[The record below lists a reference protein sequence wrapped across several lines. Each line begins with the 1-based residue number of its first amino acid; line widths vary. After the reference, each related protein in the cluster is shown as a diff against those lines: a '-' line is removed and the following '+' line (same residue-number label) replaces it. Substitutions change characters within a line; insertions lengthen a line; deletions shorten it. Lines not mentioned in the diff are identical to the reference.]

1 MLRHH
6 VQQGVRSTTF
16 RLHRILPH
24 IDSVSRVHL
33 AHNYSLRAPSN
44 LFSKPGISQFLA
56 KARSRASSSS
66 HFSSSISP
74 SLAAYDSPEHSGGVL
89 TERDVSPGRTWKTER
104 SWPDVKN
111 NTSFN
116 HRDRNAGRFR
126 RTRRPREDPRG
137 HIYDNYKPRAP
148 TRSEIKPQGVRSP
161 SQVDLGFDILQAIRA
176 VFPYVEK
183 PTPIQARLIPAI
195 MKGDDVIL
203 MDETGSG
210 KTFGS
215 VLALLPEISQP
226 HGGITTLYVVPHR
239 DLAYQIESWCQKLI
253 SAQPSSSIDL
263 STMVRVIARPN
274 TTYKTFSQI
283 RKNPPRILISTPG
296 ALIDAMQKGDLR
308 LESTLRR
315 IIVDEVDAVMKI
327 PLRYHQVQLRNYHIP
342 EVAQVIDKLLRIMW
356 EDRRSKPQMIMMS
369 ATLKTHVRSWLF
381 QQEGWMAERVVRL
394 HGIQEKIDSGEF
406 EPSERARVTHS
417 AIVVEA
423 DGRLRNL
430 DEQRPDDIEPE
441 EKGRGILSEDPGA
454 VLELLDQES
463 EGGSGFVG
471 SPRDQ
476 TTISL
481 RKGLTL
487 PPSVLE
493 AVATSVA
500 LDVSHRALLVI
511 PTGVSIDPV
520 IETLRGFGVEARTL
534 NLQEEIE
541 HVSTRLEDELKG
553 PTDSST
559 PSMSSAV
566 SSDHYSHIEQ
576 NEDEEFVPNP
586 TLLVATTTA
595 VRGIDIPTL
604 SHVYIVGG
612 LESEEAYRHVAGRA
626 GRFGMLGKV
635 VSFVGG
641 KGAENLLGGTG
652 ERRIRRTFERIGV
665 QNTPFPHV

>member
-6 VQQGVRSTTF
+6 LQQGVCSTTF
-16 RLHRILPH
+16 RPHRIPPH
-24 IDSVSRVHL
+24 ISFISR
-33 AHNYSLRAPSN
+33 PE
-44 LFSKPGISQFLA
+44 ISQFLA
-56 KARSRASSSS
+56 KAKSQASGSR
-66 HFSSSISP
+66 HFSSSNSL
-74 SLAAYDSPEHSGGVL
+74 SLAAYNSPEYSGRFL
-89 TERDVSPGRTWKTER
+89 KEKHDPPGRTWKTER

-111 NTSFN
+111 NGSFRQKD
-116 HRDRNAGRFR
+116 RDTGRFR

-137 HIYDNYKPRAP
+137 HLYDNYKPRTPA
-148 TRSEIKPQGVRSP
+148 RSEIKPQGVQSP
-161 SQVDLGFDILQAIRA
+161 IQVDPSFDILKAIRA

-183 PTPIQARLIPAI
+183 PTSIQARLIPAI
-195 MKGDDVIL
+195 MKGEDVIL

-226 HGGITTLYVVPHR
+226 HDGITTLYVVPHR

-253 SAQPSSSIDL
+253 STQPSSSIDP
-263 STMVRVIARPN
+263 STVARVIARPN
-274 TTYKTFSQI
+274 TTYETFSQI

-315 IIVDEVDAVMKI
+315 IVVDEVDAVMKI
-327 PLRYHQVQLRNYHIP
+327 PLRYHNVQLRNYHIP

-356 EDRRSKPQMIMMS
+356 EDRRSKPQMVMMS

-381 QQEGWMAERVVRL
+381 QKEGWMAERVVRL
-394 HGIQEKIDSGEF
+394 HGIQEKLDSGEF
-406 EPSERARVTHS
+406 EPSERTQVTHS

-430 DEQRPDDIEPE
+430 DDQRLDDAES
-441 EKGRGILSEDPGA
+441 EKKARGILSEDPGA
-454 VLELLDQES
+454 VLELLNQES
-463 EGGSGFVG
+463 EGGSNLVG
-471 SPRDQ
+471 NPRDQ
-476 TTISL
+476 TATPL

-493 AVATSVA
+493 AVAASVA

-511 PTGVSIDPV
+511 PTGVSIGPV
-520 IETLRGFGVEARTL
+520 LDTLRAFGVEARTL
-534 NLQEEIE
+534 NLEEEIE
-541 HVSTRLEDELKG
+541 HVSTRPEDERKG
-553 PTDSST
+553 PTDSTT
-559 PSMSSAV
+559 PNKSRAV
-566 SSDHYSHIEQ
+566 SLDDRSHIEQ
-576 NEDEEFVPNP
+576 NEGEEYVPNP
-586 TLLVATTTA
+586 TLLAATTTA

-635 VSFVGG
+635 ISFVGG
-641 KGAENLLGGTG
+641 EGAENLLGGTG
-652 ERRIRRTFERIGV
+652 ERRIRRTFERMGV